1 MAYVI
6 SWTLDGGPLWLAS
19 NEEGGVFAVA
29 AQDEA
34 TTWPTIEEAQAVF
47 DAWEPALTNIQGLGI
62 NARIEDAG

>member
-1 MAYVI
+1 MTYVI

-19 NEEGGVFAVA
+19 NEEVGVFAVA
-29 AQDEA
+29 DQDEA
-34 TTWPTIEEAQAVF
+34 TTWATIEEAQAVF